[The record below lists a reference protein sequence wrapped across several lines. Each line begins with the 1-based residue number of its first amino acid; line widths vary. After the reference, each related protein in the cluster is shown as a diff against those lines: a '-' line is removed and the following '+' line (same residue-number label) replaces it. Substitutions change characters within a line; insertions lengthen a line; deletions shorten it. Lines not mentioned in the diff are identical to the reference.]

1 MKFDAVVGNPP
12 YQIDTD
18 NNRDT
23 PTYHFFMNEAYQLSD
38 KVIFITPAR
47 FLFDAGQT
55 PKAWNNKMLN
65 DKHFKV
71 LFYEKMSSNV
81 FNNTDIKGGVAI
93 PYRDKSQEFGPIGV
107 FSTFEELDSILTRVT
122 AKDFVSLS
130 EIHYGNS
137 SYKLTDKVY
146 SDFPELGERISLA
159 ERKTVGSNVFERFPE
174 LFYEEADNE
183 TEYVK
188 ILGRIDNKR
197 IVKSIRKEYISEHPN
212 LYKWKVFVTGANGTG
227 KLGETLSSPLVE
239 EPAVGGTQTFISF
252 GAFNSKI
259 EADNCLKYLKTKF
272 LRLLLGVKKVTHNNK
287 TKDVWSK
294 IPLQDFSEIS
304 DIDWSKS
311 ISDIDQQLYKK
322 YNLSNE
328 EIAFIEEKVQPMD

>member
-1 MKFDAVVGNPP
+1 MKQEIDTPSIDIREDYLLKKITPEAKEGKAKEKLQELFKFIKDMKFDAVVGNPP

-93 PYRDKSQEFGPIGV
+93 TYRDKSQEFGPIGV

-183 TEYVK
+183 TEIQ
-188 ILGRIDNKR
+188 ILCHLFCMM
-197 IVKSIRKEYISEHPN
+197 SAACY
-212 LYKWKVFVTGANGTG
+212 
-227 KLGETLSSPLVE
+227 
-239 EPAVGGTQTFISF
+239 
-252 GAFNSKI
+252 
-259 EADNCLKYLKTKF
+259 
-272 LRLLLGVKKVTHNNK
+272 
-287 TKDVWSK
+287 
-294 IPLQDFSEIS
+294 
-304 DIDWSKS
+304 
-311 ISDIDQQLYKK
+311 
-322 YNLSNE
+322 
-328 EIAFIEEKVQPMD
+328 